1 MRKSKQKD
9 GSLNKIKKIKIVA
22 SLTKGKRRPKLAMSG
37 MKEGSERLI
46 LMDITGRVR
55 EYCILCSQI

>member
-37 MKEGSERLI
+37 MKEGSE
-46 LMDITGRVR
+46 
-55 EYCILCSQI
+55 